1 MYTNSSQS
9 KNCSEP
15 VMYRSHPA
23 SGDGALRLVGE
34 SLYVTAYSGKHCMFA
49 DLQIGGNFKEVER
62 LLKQS
67 VWESERKDRSIR
79 RCMGNGYVC
88 MFLSLIHVLE
98 VYTAIA
104 V

>member
-67 VWESERKDRSIR
+67 VWESGRVKLGVE
-79 RCMGNGYVC
+79 
-88 MFLSLIHVLE
+88 LE
-98 VYTAIA
+98 FGVG
-104 V
+104 